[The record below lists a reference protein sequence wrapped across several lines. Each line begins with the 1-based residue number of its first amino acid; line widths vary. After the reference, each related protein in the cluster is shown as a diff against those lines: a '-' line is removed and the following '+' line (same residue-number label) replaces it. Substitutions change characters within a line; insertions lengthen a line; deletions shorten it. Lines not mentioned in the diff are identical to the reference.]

1 MKETSLIIPSTSEL
15 RNHESNWIKSCHEN
29 WGLVLMELA
38 GRAAAEHVYRM
49 WQESCGPA
57 VIVCGAGNKGGD
69 GLVVARYL
77 RLWDVPIS
85 IWQVAASKAPA
96 RSESVINK
104 DVTANLGI
112 TVNTIDAA
120 SLPQLKNA
128 LVNAGVV
135 IDALLGTGLDRTVE
149 GTYKEAIDLINA
161 YGRPILAIDI
171 PSGVNS
177 DTGQIMGAAVHANA
191 TVTFGYLKAGLLC
204 YPGADLVGQ
213 LSLVDIGLPGFDQA
227 KGIQPKWR
235 LTTAGHVYNLLPVRP
250 ANAHK
255 GTFGY
260 VLTIAGSME
269 FRGAAHLAATSALR
283 TGAGMS
289 FLACPKS
296 LVPEMPADEIIY
308 KGLEETD
315 TASINAKA
323 ISTVESEMEAVSAIV
338 LGPGLSLQAD
348 TVKFVHQL
356 VPKLNKPSVI
366 DADALNAISQDLNV
380 IPKQAKH
387 IVMTPHPKE
396 LARLMSTTV
405 ENIQADRIGAATKAA
420 AQLGAN
426 IVLKGAHTVVA
437 SPDGDVFINPTGN
450 QAMATAGAGDVLSG
464 IIGALLAQHVKPFDA
479 AVAGVYLHGAAG
491 DMAAGLIGDSG
502 IVAGEIAA
510 LVPTAISKLRSGE
523 YSGSPL
529 EIQVLH

>member
-1 MKETSLIIPSTSEL
+1 MKEASLIIPSTNEL
-15 RNHESNWIKSCHEN
+15 RTHESEWIKACHEN
-29 WGLVLMELA
+29 WGLVLMEIA
-38 GRAAAEHVYRM
+38 GRAAAQHAYRM

-57 VIVCGAGNKGGD
+57 VIVCGAGNNGGD
-69 GLVVARYL
+69 GLVIARYL
-77 RLWDVPIS
+77 SLWDVPVS
-85 IWQVAASKAPA
+85 VWQIASSKTTA
-96 RSESVINK
+96 RSEGVINK
-104 DVTANLGI
+104 DVVANLGI
-112 TVNTIDAA
+112 TIHPINSDT
-120 SLPQLKNA
+120 LPELKET

-135 IDALLGTGLDRTVE
+135 IDALLGTGLDRMVE
-149 GTYKEAIDLINA
+149 GNYKDAIELINA
-161 YGRPILAIDI
+161 YGRPILAVDI

-177 DTGQIMGAAVHANA
+177 DTGQIMGAAIHANA

-204 YPGADLVGQ
+204 YPGADLAGQ
-213 LSLVDIGLPGFDQA
+213 LSLVDIGLPGFNQSNH
-227 KGIQPKWR
+227 PKWR
-235 LTTAGHVYNLLPVRP
+235 LSTAGHIYSLLPVRP

-308 KGLEETD
+308 KGLEET
-315 TASINAKA
+315 TSASISAKA
-323 ISTVESEMEAVSAIV
+323 IAAAKQEVEAVSAVV
-338 LGPGLSLQAD
+338 LGPGLSLQPE
-348 TVKFVHQL
+348 TVQFVHQL
-356 VPKLNKPSVI
+356 VPELTKPSVI
-366 DADALNAISQDLNV
+366 DADALNAISQDLKV
-380 IPKQAKH
+380 VPKQANH

-396 LARLMSTTV
+396 LARLMSSTV
-405 ENIQADRIGAATKAA
+405 ENIQADRIGAATQAA
-420 AQLGAN
+420 SRFGAN

-450 QAMATAGAGDVLSG
+450 QAMATAGSGDVLSG

-479 AVAGVYLHGAAG
+479 AVAGAYLHGVAG

-510 LVPTAISKLRSGE
+510 FVPAAISKIRTGE
-523 YSGSPL
+523 YAGSPL
-529 EIQVLH
+529 ELQLLS